1 MTSFVTKEKH
11 EEMNAKFKEC
21 YGETGGSV
29 TVTINSDDYSGEVN
43 PFIKELIEMGEGV
56 NSSCIVRVG
65 ASQEEVRE
73 VVDSVFARKKPSPPP
88 PPPMRKYKTSFF
100 GFVDVLVNQDE
111 IDAHR
116 AIMDK
121 WREENLK

>member
-1 MTSFVTKEKH
+1 MTSFVTKERYA
-11 EEMNAKFKEC
+11 EMKAKFKEL

-65 ASQEEVRE
+65 ASQEEVRG
-73 VVDSVFARKKPSPPP
+73 VYLGSLQKRNKHA
-88 PPPMRKYKTSFF
+88 M
-100 GFVDVLVNQDE
+100 
-111 IDAHR
+111 
-116 AIMDK
+116 
-121 WREENLK
+121 